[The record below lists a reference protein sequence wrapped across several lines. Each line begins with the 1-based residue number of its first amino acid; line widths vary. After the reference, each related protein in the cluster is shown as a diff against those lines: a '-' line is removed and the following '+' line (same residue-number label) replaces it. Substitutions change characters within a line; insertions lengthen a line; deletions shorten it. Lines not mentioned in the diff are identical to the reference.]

1 MPETKRMVCL
11 ANSRKGGAHCVA
23 GREIVGNGFGD
34 WLRPV
39 GGSNGAVA
47 RPERCYADGSEPVLG
62 DAIEL
67 SLRERERRRDHQQEN
82 WWLDRGKPWE
92 RLGRVPWRRL
102 VELVEGDEPLWINDT
117 GAETNYGLNNCIFA
131 SRARRLSTS
140 LRFIRVQALRLY
152 VERGGR
158 NPEHDRLDGR
168 FTLGAH
174 EYRLAVT
181 DPVCEAEYGTR
192 QSGFHDLRE
201 CLLTISLGEPFGGRC
216 YKLIAGIIERE
227 RYE

>member
-1 MPETKRMVCL
+1 MPETKRIVCL
-11 ANSRKGGAHCVA
+11 ANSRKGGARCVA
-23 GREIVGNGFGD
+23 GREIVGNGFGG

-47 RPERCYADGSEPVLG
+47 RLERCYADGREPELG

-67 SLRERERRRDHQQEN
+67 SLVKPERRRDHQQEN
-82 WWLDRGKPWE
+82 WWLDRAKPWE

-102 VELVEGDEPLWINDT
+102 VELPDSDDPLWTNDPKADT
-117 GAETNYGLNNCIFA
+117 TYGLNNCIFA
-131 SRARRLSTS
+131 SRMRGISTS
-140 LRFIRVQALRLY
+140 LRFIHVEALSLHVVHNRH
-152 VERGGR
+152 
-158 NPEHDRLDGR
+158 NSEHDRLDGQ
-168 FTLGAH
+168 FAFGAH

-181 DPVCEAEYGTR
+181 DSVCEAEYESHAAGEYTL
-192 QSGFHDLRE
+192 GE
-201 CLLTISLGEPFGGRC
+201 CLLTISLGEPFGTRC

>member
-1 MPETKRMVCL
+1 MVETKRIVCL

-23 GREIVGNGFGD
+23 GREIVGNRFGG

-39 GGSNGAVA
+39 GGSNGAVSTLD
-47 RPERCYADGSEPVLG
+47 RCYADGSEPALG

-67 SLRERERRRDHQQEN
+67 SLSERERRRDHQQEN
-82 WWLDRGKPWE
+82 WMLDRGKPWE

-102 VELVEGDEPLWINDT
+102 IELTEGDEPLWIND
-117 GAETNYGLNNCIFA
+117 AAAKTNYGLNNCIFA
-131 SRARRLSTS
+131 SRMRGISTS
-140 LRFIRVQALRLY
+140 LRFIRVQGLRLY
-152 VERGGR
+152 VERNR
-158 NPEHDRLDGR
+158 RDPDHDRLDGR

-181 DPVCEAEYGTR
+181 DPVYEAEYGTR
-192 QSGFHDLRE
+192 RSGSYDLSE
-201 CLLTISLGEPFGGRC
+201 CLLTISLSEPFRGRC

>member
-1 MPETKRMVCL
+1 MAEIKRMVCL

-140 LRFIRVQALRLY
+140 LRFIRVRGLRLY
-152 VERGGR
+152 VERDGR
-158 NPEHDRLDGR
+158 GPDHDRLDGR

-181 DPVCEAEYGTR
+181 DPVYEAEYGMR
-192 QSGFHDLRE
+192 QRGSHDLDE
-201 CLLTISLGEPFGGRC
+201 CLLTISLGEPFAGRC
-216 YKLIAGIIERE
+216 YKLIAGVIERE

>member
-11 ANSRKGGAHCVA
+11 ANSRKGGARCVA
-23 GREIVGNGFGD
+23 GREIIGNGFGD

-47 RPERCYADGSEPVLG
+47 RPERCYANGREPELG

-82 WWLDRGKPWE
+82 WWLDRAKPWE

-102 VELVEGDEPLWINDT
+102 VELVEGDDPLWSNDSKSDT
-117 GAETNYGLNNCIFA
+117 AYGLNNCILA
-131 SRARRLSTS
+131 SRIRRFKTS
-140 LRFIRVQALRLY
+140 LRFVRVQGLRLD
-152 VERGGR
+152 VVRGSA
-158 NPEHDRLDGR
+158 HDRLDGC

-181 DPVCEAEYGTR
+181 DSAYEAEYQPRPAGEY
-192 QSGFHDLRE
+192 SLGE
-201 CLLTISLGEPFGGRC
+201 CLLTISLSEPFGGRC